1 MFLRLALIARGF
13 TLLLAAFLVSPVTC
27 SAASSWT
34 GVLRDAAG
42 NPIDKAEIHLKAT
55 DGSHEYSATTTATGQ
70 FTLIGIS
77 EGSYKLTATVQG
89 KTWNATEAVQVKD
102 GASLSS
108 VLQLSLQGQE
118 LHIIYVAH
126 GAAKDTSTPQAS
138 GGEHLSTGE
147 VSSLPL
153 NERDFSKLL

>member
-77 EGSYKLTATVQG
+77 EGSYNSPQPFRAKLGMQLRPCRSRMEHPFLPFFNSLFKARNFTSYTWLTV
-89 KTWNATEAVQVKD
+89 
-102 GASLSS
+102 LRR
-108 VLQLSLQGQE
+108 
-118 LHIIYVAH
+118 
-126 GAAKDTSTPQAS
+126 TPRRLRPA
-138 GGEHLSTGE
+138 
-147 VSSLPL
+147 
-153 NERDFSKLL
+153 